1 MKRLKVWSINNK
13 DYCLTF
19 IRHEG
24 ITSSLGFQA
33 YKELHRRFYYFYQ
46 LTFQEQE
53 LDEYV
58 YKFDLLRQILIYLF
72 ELAV

>member
-1 MKRLKVWSINNK
+1 M
-13 DYCLTF
+13 
-19 IRHEG
+19 G